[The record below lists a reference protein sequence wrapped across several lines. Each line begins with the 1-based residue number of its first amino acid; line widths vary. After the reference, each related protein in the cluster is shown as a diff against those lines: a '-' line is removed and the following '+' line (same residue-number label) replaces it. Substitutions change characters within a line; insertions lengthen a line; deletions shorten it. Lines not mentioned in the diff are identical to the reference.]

1 MEKII
6 LSDKTE
12 IEVQTSGIQ
21 SITAEVAGYTALATL
36 AERLTK
42 DNLKKVQIM
51 SDDAETGIYENM
63 ILREPNFAVTV
74 RTDHLDVTF
83 GIREQTAQEKQ
94 QESVEV
100 AISYLTDNQAIS
112 VIDLFEDWRSGVKYE
127 KDDRRRYGANLY
139 RCKQSHTSEAQHTP
153 DMIPALWDM
162 IPADNY
168 GTADNPVVIPDEVSS
183 MVYTKGKYY
192 LENGILYL
200 MNREGM
206 NDGEEI
212 SLTYKPSQL
221 IGQYFATVE

>member
-6 LSDKTE
+6 LNDKTE

-21 SITAEVAGYTALATL
+21 SITAEAADYTALATL
-36 AERLTK
+36 AERPTK

-74 RTDHLDVTF
+74 RTDHLEVAF

-100 AISYLTDNQAIS
+100 AISYLTDDQAAG
-112 VIDLFEDWRSGVKYE
+112 VPDLFKEWTSGVKYE
-127 KDDRRRYGANLY
+127 VGDRRRYGANLY
-139 RCKQSHTSEAQHTP
+139 RCKQAHTSEAQHTP
-153 DMIPALWDM
+153 DLIPALWDI

-168 GTADNPVVIPDEVSS
+168 GTKENPVVVPETASS
-183 MVYTKGKYY
+183 MVYVKGKYY
-192 LENGILYL
+192 QEDGALYL

-206 NDGEEI
+206 KDGEEI
-212 SLTYKPSQL
+212 SLAYKPSQL